1 MNGKILM
8 FGLDDKQTDLVKK
21 ISSALKIKAVP
32 VDREMYDNTLGM
44 LAEGRGIAGSSS
56 NSDYDTLIVFC
67 EVSNKHLDR
76 ILARL
81 KSEDA
86 GIVYKAVMTP
96 ANSKWSI
103 KKLYFELE
111 REKKSLG

>member
-8 FGLDDKQTDLVKK
+8 FGLDGKQTDLIKK
-21 ISSALKIKAVP
+21 ISSPLKIKAVS
-32 VDREMYDNTLGM
+32 VGREMYDNLLGT
-44 LAEGRGIAGSSS
+44 LAEGSGVPGDGSSIK
-56 NSDYDTLIVFC
+56 YDTMIVFC
-67 EVSNKHLDR
+67 EVSDKHLDR

>member
-32 VDREMYDNTLGM
+32 VDREMYDNTLGI
-44 LAEGRGIAGSSS
+44 LAEGRGIAG
-56 NSDYDTLIVFC
+56 NSGGANYDTLIVFC
-67 EVSNKHLDR
+67 EVSDKHLDR

-96 ANSKWSI
+96 ANGKWSI